1 MCQNK
6 EQVCYSLTSEYWNTF
21 FLMRIHTDMYPVDRR
36 TLAVHIYSLLK
47 SLRKTATMLQV
58 SHSTI
63 SRWLKNPIK
72 KPYRVDRPLQNHP

>member
-1 MCQNK
+1 
-6 EQVCYSLTSEYWNTF
+6 
-21 FLMRIHTDMYPVDRR
+21 MYPVDRR